1 MIEQFIKYFVLLFV
15 VIEPVS
21 LVPLFGALTRG
32 EGDDCRR
39 RIAFKSTTLAA
50 SILFA
55 FAFAGDYL
63 LRALGISFDAFKIA
77 GGLLLFLLAVDMV
90 FARQS
95 GLRST
100 TLRERDEARYRE
112 DISVF
117 PMAFPLIAGPG
128 SLATVLLLVGETGGD
143 WIMLTGL
150 LVVLTLIL
158 GLTLVFRSRGRCRPR
173 CRVPVRLCRNLFVD
187 SCRQQPGV
195 QRLLQSTC
203 EVPSSRFPPP
213 LRLLWDSNRRTD

>member
-39 RIAFKSTTLAA
+39 RIAFKSTALAA

-90 FARQS
+90 FARES

-143 WIMLTGL
+143 WVMLTGL

-158 GLTLVFRSRGRCRPR
+158 GLTLVLLLLTPHVMRVLGVTGANVISRLLG
-173 CRVPVRLCRNLFVD
+173 VVLVALAVQFVVDGIKNLFN
-187 SCRQQPGV
+187 
-195 QRLLQSTC
+195 L
-203 EVPSSRFPPP
+203 
-213 LRLLWDSNRRTD
+213 

>member
-32 EGDDCRR
+32 EGDVCRR

-158 GLTLVFRSRGRCRPR
+158 GLTLVLLLLTPHVMRVLGVTGANVISRLLG
-173 CRVPVRLCRNLFVD
+173 VVLVALAVQFVVDGIKNLFNV
-187 SCRQQPGV
+187 
-195 QRLLQSTC
+195 
-203 EVPSSRFPPP
+203 
-213 LRLLWDSNRRTD
+213 

>member
-90 FARQS
+90 FARES

-143 WIMLTGL
+143 WVMLTGL

-158 GLTLVFRSRGRCRPR
+158 GLTLVLLLLTPHVMRVLGVTGANVISRLLG
-173 CRVPVRLCRNLFVD
+173 VVLVALAVQFVVDGIKNLFN
-187 SCRQQPGV
+187 
-195 QRLLQSTC
+195 L
-203 EVPSSRFPPP
+203 
-213 LRLLWDSNRRTD
+213 

>member
-21 LVPLFGALTRG
+21 LFGALTRG

-158 GLTLVFRSRGRCRPR
+158 GLTLVLLLLTPHVMRVLGVTGANVISRLLG
-173 CRVPVRLCRNLFVD
+173 VVLVALAVQFVVDGIKNLFNV
-187 SCRQQPGV
+187 
-195 QRLLQSTC
+195 
-203 EVPSSRFPPP
+203 
-213 LRLLWDSNRRTD
+213 

>member
-158 GLTLVFRSRGRCRPR
+158 GLTLVLLLLTPHVMRVLGVTGANVISRLLG
-173 CRVPVRLCRNLFVD
+173 VVLVALAVQFVVDGIKNLFNV
-187 SCRQQPGV
+187 
-195 QRLLQSTC
+195 
-203 EVPSSRFPPP
+203 
-213 LRLLWDSNRRTD
+213 

>member
-143 WIMLTGL
+143 WVMLTGL

-158 GLTLVFRSRGRCRPR
+158 GLTLVLLLLTPHVMRVLGVTGANVISRLLG
-173 CRVPVRLCRNLFVD
+173 VVLVALAVQFVVDGIKNLFNV
-187 SCRQQPGV
+187 
-195 QRLLQSTC
+195 
-203 EVPSSRFPPP
+203 
-213 LRLLWDSNRRTD
+213 

>member
-32 EGDDCRR
+32 EGDECRR
-39 RIAFKSTTLAA
+39 RIAFKSTLLAA
-50 SILFA
+50 VILFA

-63 LRALGISFDAFKIA
+63 LRALGISLDAFKIA

-100 TLRERDEARYRE
+100 TVRERDEARYRE

-117 PMAFPLIAGPG
+117 PMAFPMMAGPG
-128 SLATVLLLVGETGGD
+128 ALATVLLLVGETGGD
-143 WIMLTGL
+143 WVMLAGL
-150 LVVLTLIL
+150 LVVLALIL
-158 GLTLVFRSRGRCRPR
+158 GLTLVLLLLTPHVMRVLGVTGANVISRLLG
-173 CRVPVRLCRNLFVD
+173 VILVALAVQFVVNGIRNLFI
-187 SCRQQPGV
+187 
-195 QRLLQSTC
+195 L
-203 EVPSSRFPPP
+203 
-213 LRLLWDSNRRTD
+213 

>member
-32 EGDDCRR
+32 EGDGCRR
-39 RIAFKSTTLAA
+39 RIAIKSTALAA

-158 GLTLVFRSRGRCRPR
+158 GLTLVLLLLTPHVMRVLGVTGANVISRLLG
-173 CRVPVRLCRNLFVD
+173 VVLVALAVQFVVDGIKNLFN
-187 SCRQQPGV
+187 
-195 QRLLQSTC
+195 L
-203 EVPSSRFPPP
+203 
-213 LRLLWDSNRRTD
+213 